1 MEPLPVAALIIL
13 AVYPVMVAVYGFVA
27 LRRLAQRPAAA
38 AEPADEWAPLLAR
51 RAVVNLHDGSAV
63 DGVLV
68 RRDGALL
75 VLREAVI
82 HDGISDSPPPADGE
96 VVIDR
101 MQVAYLQFP
110 TT

>member
-1 MEPLPVAALIIL
+1 MAMTALILSIL
-13 AVYPVMVAVYGFVA
+13 
-27 LRRLAQRPAAA
+27 AAA
-38 AEPADEWAPLLAR
+38 AALGAVWFSPARRAAPPADEWAPLLAR
-51 RAVVNLHDGSAV
+51 RAVVNMHDGTAV

-82 HDGISDSPPPADGE
+82 HDGLSDNPPRADGE

>member
-1 MEPLPVAALIIL
+1 MAVMALILSIL
-13 AVYPVMVAVYGFVA
+13 
-27 LRRLAQRPAAA
+27 AAA
-38 AEPADEWAPLLAR
+38 AALGAVWFSPARRATPPADEWAPLLAR
-51 RAVVNLHDGSAV
+51 RAVVNMHDGTAV

-82 HDGISDSPPPADGE
+82 HDGVSDNPPRADGE

>member
-1 MEPLPVAALIIL
+1 M
-13 AVYPVMVAVYGFVA
+13 
-27 LRRLAQRPAAA
+27 
-38 AEPADEWAPLLAR
+38 
-51 RAVVNLHDGSAV
+51 HDGTAV

-82 HDGISDSPPPADGE
+82 HDGVSDNPPRADGE